1 MKVGCY
7 YCESLLGVGNST
19 FTFKCGKQSIGPEKR
34 FFKVC
39 FFLSRHLDTQILEFF
54 PLLLTWSYYFFPV
67 FGHIMYG
74 LLAYLEIWASDFLFH
89 CLHSCHTMEEGA
101 DFCSILH
108 SNSASPEGPLSASFC
123 FMELHTLTLSWIVS
137 WLSIELALFTPEGQ
151 EPCFVPSIQL
161 WGWQVAGICHST
173 NTWLI
178 KWITKGPGC
187 SPWVSASVISAGS
200 IFGICIIEIWSFT
213 CAKPLPTLCIHL
225 INKPLLSISQVPAI
239 GWNPGIMKIVPAFK
253 KLVIKRENRS
263 PDDSVVMKSCNDGWM
278 GKVRGNQKDGLAE
291 NMWVSQ
297 TC

>member
-1 MKVGCY
+1 MTLKMTWWRLAVIVNLSWVW
-7 YCESLLGVGNST
+7 EMVHLPSNVE
-19 FTFKCGKQSIGPEKR
+19 KQSIGPEKG

-39 FFLSRHLDTQILEFF
+39 FFLNRHLDTQILEFF

-67 FGHIMYG
+67 FGHITYG

-89 CLHSCHTMEEGA
+89 SLHSCRTMEEGT

-161 WGWQVAGICHST
+161 RGWQVAGICHST

-187 SPWVSASVISAGS
+187 SPWVSASVISAGF
-200 IFGICIIEIWSFT
+200 IYGICIIEICSFT
-213 CAKPLPTLCIHL
+213 CAKASP
-225 INKPLLSISQVPAI
+225 N
-239 GWNPGIMKIVPAFK
+239 IMY
-253 KLVIKRENRS
+253 S
-263 PDDSVVMKSCNDGWM
+263 PN
-278 GKVRGNQKDGLAE
+278 
-291 NMWVSQ
+291 
-297 TC
+297 